1 MNKFDGQRPKCR
13 CCSVGGHSTSEV
25 YTQHII
31 NDLSLA
37 NNYRDTRT
45 RAKMMSETYKL
56 LDSALESARA
66 VYEHDT
72 EVTVKQL
79 ETIRQVNTAT
89 TLNYIKK
96 EEALKRVTR
105 KADSIE
111 AKSM

>member
-1 MNKFDGQRPKCR
+1 
-13 CCSVGGHSTSEV
+13 
-25 YTQHII
+25 
-31 NDLSLA
+31 
-37 NNYRDTRT
+37 
-45 RAKMMSETYKL
+45 MMSETYKL
-56 LDSALESARA
+56 LDSALESARG

-111 AKSM
+111 AKKEELRQLEQQLSSVESRLSSIEQLVDELEDHTKDW

>member
-1 MNKFDGQRPKCR
+1 
-13 CCSVGGHSTSEV
+13 
-25 YTQHII
+25 
-31 NDLSLA
+31 
-37 NNYRDTRT
+37 
-45 RAKMMSETYKL
+45 MMSETYKL

-111 AKSM
+111 AKKLRQLEQQLSSVESHLSSIEQLVDELEDHTKDW